1 MISDRQIRLLNAI
14 ITEYIKTA
22 EPVGSVEVVKKYNL
36 RYSPATARNEMAKLL
51 DLGLLDMMHTSSGRV
66 PTPMAYR
73 LFLDQIM
80 EEDELPVLQEVA
92 MKQRLWPSRFEFEKL
107 LRQAVVTLAENIHEL
122 TLATTS
128 DGYITCAGMVNLLDH
143 KEFWD
148 IDVARTAL
156 NLLDR
161 FELLEE
167 IFNKSPQQEEDV
179 KTIIGTELGIE
190 NLENCALVF
199 TPYRAGKNNGHIAV
213 FGPSRM
219 RYDSVIPAVRYSK
232 SLIEELGESW

>member
-36 RYSPATARNEMAKLL
+36 KYSPATARNEMARLL
-51 DLGLLDMMHTSSGRV
+51 ELGFLDMLHTSSGRV

-80 EEDELPVLQEVA
+80 EEEELPVLQEVA
-92 MKQRLWPSRFEFEKL
+92 MKQRLWPHRFEFEKL
-107 LRQAVVTLAENIHEL
+107 LRRTVVALSENIKEL
-122 TLATTS
+122 SLATAN
-128 DGYITCAGMVNLLDH
+128 DGYITSSGAVNILDH

-148 IDVARTAL
+148 IDVARTSL

-161 FELLEE
+161 FELLDE
-167 IFNKSPQQEEDV
+167 IFNRSPYTRDV
-179 KTIIGTELGIE
+179 RTVIGTEIGIE
-190 NLENCALVF
+190 NMENCALIF
-199 TPYRAGKNNGHIAV
+199 SPYQAGKRSGHVAV

-219 RYDSVIPAVRYSK
+219 RYDKIIPAVRYAK
-232 SLIEELGESW
+232 NLIQELGESW

>member
-36 RYSPATARNEMAKLL
+36 KYSPATARNEMAKLL
-51 DLGLLDMMHTSSGRV
+51 ELGLLEMLHTSSGRV

-80 EEDELPVLQEVA
+80 EEEELPVLQEVA

-107 LRQAVVTLAENIHEL
+107 LRQAVVTLSENIHEL
-122 TLATTS
+122 ALATTS
-128 DGYITCAGMVNLLDH
+128 DITCAGMVNILDH

-148 IDVARTAL
+148 IDVARTGL

-161 FELLEE
+161 HELLEE
-167 IFNKSPQQEEDV
+167 IFTKSPYHEDI
-179 KTIIGTELGIE
+179 KTIIGTEIGIE
-190 NLENCALVF
+190 NLESCALVF
-199 TPYRAGKNNGHIAV
+199 SPYKVGNRSGNIAV

-219 RYDSVIPAVRYSK
+219 RYDTIIPAIRYTK
-232 SLIEELGESW
+232 NLIEELGESW